1 MKKPTYEELEKENK
15 RLSEFWIYLGFVA
28 LIYVLV
34 WSYQY
39 NKFEEE
45 NAQLKEQISQLSTA
59 EVINGNLYV
68 GYEDG
73 VRIGFHQ
80 DYNGTWYERVCKKC
94 GRQWGSLHCQHD
106 GVQGTCPNC
115 KTRAETNL
123 SGECNCEFTVKVEE
137 LKKRLGIK

>member
-80 DYNGTWYERVCKKC
+80 DYNGTWYRCAKDCMEI
-94 GRQWGSLHCQHD
+94 QE
-106 GVQGTCPNC
+106 
-115 KTRAETNL
+115 A
-123 SGECNCEFTVKVEE
+123 
-137 LKKRLGIK
+137 IK